1 MFLNHKKQFPYLAI
15 RNDRHVVGKG
25 AIFWE
30 IVFGLGATAFTQKS
44 PI

>member
-25 AIFWE
+25 AIFG
-30 IVFGLGATAFTQKS
+30 VKGVGGGGD
-44 PI
+44 P

>member
-25 AIFWE
+25 AIFGE
-30 IVFGLGATAFTQKS
+30 MELGVAATPFPQKS